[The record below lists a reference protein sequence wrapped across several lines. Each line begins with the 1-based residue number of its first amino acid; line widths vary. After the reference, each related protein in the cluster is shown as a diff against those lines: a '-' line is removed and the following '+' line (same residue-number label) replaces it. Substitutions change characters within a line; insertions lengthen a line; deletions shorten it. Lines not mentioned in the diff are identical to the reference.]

1 MKKHLIIFINVV
13 FMMSGAV
20 LFMLGIIAASETLFG
35 SKINEMILEKLH
47 IIWIKRIYWRVFLS
61 FLAIFIITY
70 MLQKINIY
78 L

>member
-47 IIWIKRIYWRVFLS
+47 IIWIKRI
-61 FLAIFIITY
+61 
-70 MLQKINIY
+70 
-78 L
+78 

>member
-35 SKINEMILEKLH
+35 SK
-47 IIWIKRIYWRVFLS
+47 RIYWRVFLS

-70 MLQKINIY
+70 MLQKINN
-78 L
+78 

>member
-61 FLAIFIITY
+61 FLATIFIITY
-70 MLQKINIY
+70 MLQKINN
-78 L
+78 

>member
-35 SKINEMILEKLH
+35 SKINEMILENYTLYGKKDILE
-47 IIWIKRIYWRVFLS
+47 S
-61 FLAIFIITY
+61 IFIISC
-70 MLQKINIY
+70 NIY
-78 L
+78 YHIYAAKN